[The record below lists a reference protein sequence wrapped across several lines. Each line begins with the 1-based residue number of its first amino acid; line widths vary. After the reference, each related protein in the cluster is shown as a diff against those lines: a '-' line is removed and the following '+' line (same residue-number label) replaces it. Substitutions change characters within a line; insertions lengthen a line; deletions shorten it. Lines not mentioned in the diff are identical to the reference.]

1 MGRARTRSQQVLKTD
16 TAISNTAAE
25 NAYLKEKNA
34 ELAKALAETQILNKH
49 MLDDRNYIRK
59 ELFGATLRIKKLEN
73 YINNIDVSVRETIN
87 CIFALSGHATE
98 IVNFVTCSRRI
109 AETSLSNLNQP
120 SNKSQS
126 CSLNRTQAVKPM
138 IDGHVIYSP
147 TINLRRVNP
156 NSSSELQ
163 SRRSTNNLQNVESDY
178 DDDTGQDDNNLSANN
193 SFEQRSSANR
203 QYRHISERRALSDV
217 NADLESNE
225 EHSETSTHSEDI
237 QLSINDMRRLSTVQE
252 EEMGSSLSLSNRGN
266 SSSNNGRS
274 HNLPGATGQVPLLSG
289 VFRDVRV
296 YLSPVDPL
304 PHITKVRGSSKSHK
318 FKSSDVHAS
327 RSPEAGPSSR
337 ENVNMNDEVQE
348 ENVETNNSNLL
359 NTFPKGTC
367 SSTPIT
373 SFVCNQSTT
382 LNVGNSSV
390 ENHSTNTHT
399 RKRRR
404 TTVHTNPKKLVFNK
418 ASQSDI
424 NTSCLTDDDPLEGPS
439 HLLDST
445 RVNKLHTLS
454 QLGLSPIS
462 AVNRTDT
469 VLSENRESSEGN
481 ASTSKTQENIFVTR
495 RKLERRKS
503 VVVSTK
509 VGRMGSVRFARSPQ
523 EISFQRNRK
532 TTLQTSP
539 ISDNCTPS
547 SLSAQSQSNNSSGQS
562 PKRKG
567 RPKRAA
573 AKQNFAE
580 PSLRKKLRRSK

>member
-1 MGRARTRSQQVLKTD
+1 MGRTRTRSQQVLKTE
-16 TAISNTAAE
+16 TAASNTAAE
-25 NAYLKEKNA
+25 NVYLKEKNA

-109 AETSLSNLNQP
+109 AETSLSNLNQT
-120 SNKSQS
+120 SKSQS
-126 CSLNRTQAVKPM
+126 CSMNRTQAVKPM

-156 NSSSELQ
+156 NSSELQ
-163 SRRSTNNLQNVESDY
+163 SHRSTNNLQNVESDY
-178 DDDTGQDDNNLSANN
+178 DDDPGQDDNNLSGNN
-193 SFEQRSSANR
+193 SFERRSSANR
-203 QYRHISERRALSDV
+203 QYRHISERRALSEV

-225 EHSETSTHSEDI
+225 GNSETSAHSEDI
-237 QLSINDMRRLSTVQE
+237 QLSINDMRRLSTVE
-252 EEMGSSLSLSNRGN
+252 EEQMSLSNRQN

-274 HNLPGATGQVPLLSG
+274 HNLPGAAGQVPLLSG

-304 PHITKVRGSSKSHK
+304 PHITKVRGSSKSHN

-337 ENVNMNDEVQE
+337 ENINMNDEVQE
-348 ENVETNNSNLL
+348 ENVETNNSNLM
-359 NTFPKGTC
+359 NKFPKGTC

-373 SFVCNQSTT
+373 SFGCSQSTST

-390 ENHSTNTHT
+390 ENHSTNTRA

-404 TTVHTNPKKLVFNK
+404 TTDHTNPKKLVFNK

-424 NTSCLTDDDPLEGPS
+424 NASCLTDDDPLEGPS

-445 RVNKLHTLS
+445 CVNKLHTLS

-462 AVNRTDT
+462 AVNPTDT

-481 ASTSKTQENIFVTR
+481 AGTSKKQENNFVT
-495 RKLERRKS
+495 KEKWKKG
-503 VVVSTK
+503 K
-509 VGRMGSVRFARSPQ
+509 V
-523 EISFQRNRK
+523 
-532 TTLQTSP
+532 
-539 ISDNCTPS
+539 
-547 SLSAQSQSNNSSGQS
+547 
-562 PKRKG
+562 
-567 RPKRAA
+567 
-573 AKQNFAE
+573 
-580 PSLRKKLRRSK
+580 